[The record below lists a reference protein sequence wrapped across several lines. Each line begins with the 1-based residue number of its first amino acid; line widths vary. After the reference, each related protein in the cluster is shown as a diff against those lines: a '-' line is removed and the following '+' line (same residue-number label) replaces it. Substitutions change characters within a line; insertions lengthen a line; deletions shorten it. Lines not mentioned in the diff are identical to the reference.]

1 MKREKGNTL
10 SRAPKPQESGF
21 RLPAEWEPH
30 EATWIAW
37 PHNKSD
43 WPGKFAPIPWVY
55 GEIIRKL
62 IPFEKVRI
70 IVESVEG
77 ENKVRKLLKR
87 VGVDLSCVEFFHFP
101 TDRIWIRDYGPIF
114 LKTTGDPSEMAI
126 IRFHFNAWAKYK
138 DWQND
143 NAIPVRIGKTLGYK
157 IFPALFHEKEI
168 VLEGGAIDHNGLG
181 SLLTTEE
188 CLLDLDCQA
197 RNPDLDRKTLE
208 KIFKEYLGISNVLWL
223 GRGLSGDDTHGHV
236 DDFCRFVNHNTVIL
250 CQEDN
255 PEDDNYLPLKENRE
269 RLQGLRLQDGA
280 KIEIIPL
287 PMPEP
292 LYFDGRRLPAS
303 YANFFIGNGV
313 VLVPTFNDP
322 RDRTAL
328 GILSELFPDKGVVG
342 INATDLVWGLG
353 TIHCLTQ
360 QQPRI

>member
-1 MKREKGNTL
+1 MKREKGDTL
-10 SRAPKPQESGF
+10 SITSKPQESGF
-21 RLPAEWEPH
+21 RWPAEWEPH

-87 VGVDLSCVEFFHFP
+87 VGVDWSCVEFFHFP

-114 LKTTGDPSEMAI
+114 LKTIGGPSEIAI
-126 IRFHFNAWAKYK
+126 MRFHFNAWAKYK

-143 NAIPVRIGKTLGYK
+143 NAIPVRIGNTLGYK
-157 IFPALFHEKEI
+157 ILPALFHEKEI
-168 VLEGGAIDHNGLG
+168 VLEGGAIDHNGRG

-188 CLLDLDCQA
+188 CLLDFDCQA

-208 KIFKEYLGISNVLWL
+208 KIFEAYLGISNVLWL

-236 DDFCRFVNHNTVIL
+236 DDFCRFVNHYTVVL

-255 PEDDNYLPLKENRE
+255 PKDDNYLPLKENRE

-303 YANFFIGNGV
+303 YANFYIGNGV

-328 GILSELFPDKGVVG
+328 GILSELFPGKGVVG